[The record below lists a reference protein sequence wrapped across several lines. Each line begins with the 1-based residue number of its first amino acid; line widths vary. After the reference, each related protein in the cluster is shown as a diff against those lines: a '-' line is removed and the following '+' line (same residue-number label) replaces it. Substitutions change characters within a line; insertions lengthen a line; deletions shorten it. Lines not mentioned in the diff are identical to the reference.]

1 VYQVHGLQYCQLC
14 QTHKKLSD
22 LLTTPS
28 SLSSLHEQKR
38 AAFLLGLRAIAPG
51 LVALTIWGLV
61 TGVAMSRAGL
71 SDQAAVAMSLLVYA
85 GSAQL
90 TALPLIA
97 AGAPLWLIF
106 AAGIIVNLRFVIFG
120 AALHPYF
127 KDLPWAKRLLMGYL
141 AVDIAFVAFMPRF
154 HDAPRKG
161 TLEQRWFF
169 LGAVIP
175 TWFLW
180 QITSFIGIS
189 LGTVVPVSWSIDF
202 AATLALLALM
212 LPLANTRPII
222 LSVLA
227 AAVVAWVA
235 QNLPLRLGLLAA
247 VVVGIAVGI
256 WAEAK
261 QSVRGRT

>member
-1 VYQVHGLQYCQLC
+1 LAV
-14 QTHKKLSD
+14 
-22 LLTTPS
+22 PS
-28 SLSSLHEQKR
+28 SLSPLREQKR

-51 LVALTIWGLV
+51 LVALTIWGIV

-71 SDQAAVAMSLLVYA
+71 TDQTAAAMSLLVYA

-97 AGAPLWLIF
+97 AAAPLWLIF

-127 KDLPWAKRLLMGYL
+127 KDLTWGKRLFMGYL

-161 TLEQRWFF
+161 TLEQHWFF

-175 TWFLW
+175 SWFLW
-180 QITSFIGIS
+180 QLTSLLGIS
-189 LGTVVPVSWSIDF
+189 LGNVVPVSWSIDF

-227 AAVVAWVA
+227 AGVVAWVA
-235 QNLPLRLGLLAA
+235 QTLPLRLGLLAA
-247 VVVGIAVGI
+247 VVTGIVVGMWV
-256 WAEAK
+256 EAK
-261 QSVRGRT
+261 QQSGGRV

>member
-1 VYQVHGLQYCQLC
+1 M
-14 QTHKKLSD
+14 SD
-22 LLTTPS
+22 PLAVPS
-28 SLSSLHEQKR
+28 SLSPLREQKR

-51 LVALTIWGLV
+51 LVALTIWGIV

-71 SDQAAVAMSLLVYA
+71 TDQTAAAMSLLVYA

-97 AGAPLWLIF
+97 AAAPLWLIF

-127 KDLPWAKRLLMGYL
+127 KDLTWGKRLFMGYL

-161 TLEQRWFF
+161 TLEQHWFF

-175 TWFLW
+175 SWFLW
-180 QITSFIGIS
+180 QLTSLLGIS
-189 LGTVVPVSWSIDF
+189 LGNVVPVSWSIDF

-227 AAVVAWVA
+227 AGVVAWVA
-235 QNLPLRLGLLAA
+235 QTLPLRLGLLAA
-247 VVVGIAVGI
+247 VVTGIVVGMWV
-256 WAEAK
+256 EAK
-261 QSVRGRT
+261 QQSGGRV